1 MHWSNSSITQ
11 STLAILD
18 KLELDEEQPSEE
30 AIARLFG
37 FEEALLN
44 GELTCW
50 QRTKPKI
57 WALFDEPSSSTGA
70 KVSLIVYT

>member
-1 MHWSNSSITQ
+1 MPLFHFTPFSLLQ

-50 QRTKPKI
+50 QRNKPKI

-70 KVSLIVYT
+70 KVRL

>member
-1 MHWSNSSITQ
+1 M
-11 STLAILD
+11 AILD
-18 KLELDEEQPSEE
+18 KLDLDHEQPSEE

-70 KVSLIVYT
+70 KVRLVY